1 MGLLFENAVPSH
13 FGGVY
18 VGTRI
23 VIRPEFDAD
32 GGGPY
37 ASYTARI
44 IAHEV
49 AHYYWWGSAQW
60 INEGMA
66 ELMELAI
73 ERLVGT
79 VKLVDI
85 TDVPCEFARN
95 LKELEELAPK
105 GGEPGFGCYYSLGR
119 GLFVNLLR
127 TLGEDAF
134 WEGARNLYAASPGAG
149 VEEVRQAFGA
159 NVVVV
164 IDRWYEG
171 R

>member
-1 MGLLFENAVPSH
+1 M
-13 FGGVY
+13 
-18 VGTRI
+18 
-23 VIRPEFDAD
+23 FDMYD
-32 GGGPY
+32 DSP
-37 ASYTARI
+37 RL

-49 AHYYWWGSAQW
+49 AHYYWLGNADW
-60 INEGMA
+60 IDEGMA
-66 ELMELAI
+66 ELMEWVI
-73 ERLVGT
+73 ENRRVGTPVRLVD
-79 VKLVDI
+79 V
-85 TDVPCEFARN
+85 TDVPCKFARS

-105 GGEPGFGCYYSLGR
+105 GGEPAHICNYSLGR

-159 NVVVV
+159 NVGVV

-171 R
+171 S